1 MNTRISTSKLLLV
14 FLVIYGELLLSHNN
28 VKASYLEAR
37 LAHRRGPLKKRGNQI
52 CSNSGVTCS
61 GSNPCCSQFGWCGA
75 GDGYCG
81 TGCNPS
87 ATPSNLKKCLTG
99 TTGKAVFPGD
109 AEYAAD
115 IVDENNRVTYSPA
128 ALVYASDIA
137 DVQKA
142 VKCAATSKLN
152 VAPRSGGHSYE
163 SYSLGGKDG
172 ALVIDLGGLNQIT
185 IDDAAKTARI
195 GAGSK
200 LGPIYY
206 TLSQSGYMIPG
217 GSCPGVGISGFA
229 LGGGYGLYS
238 RKFGLAVDNILSID
252 IVNADGDLITASSTK
267 NSDLFF
273 ALRGAGGGSYG
284 VVTSF
289 KFKITPVQTQ
299 VTSFQYKWPVGA
311 AKTLIPA
318 IEKYATQGT
327 DDVTLSL
334 VWDNSGLLI
343 QGVYLGQQ
351 SGLSNALSDILAVSG
366 YNQVSVQQQTFFD
379 SVVFFSGQSAS
390 FVQNPT
396 ITPYIFKAK
405 SLYVD
410 SSGLSA
416 AGIDALN
423 NYLASPPCH
432 TYAILDLYGG
442 AINRVAPNAMA
453 FVHRDPLYGIQL
465 MSDWQ
470 DASQKT
476 KCVNNIN
483 SFGDSF
489 QSRYTSPYSYQNYID
504 RDLNNWQNAYYG
516 ANYRKLV
523 TTKAKYDKNNLFAF
537 PQSIPTS

>member
-1 MNTRISTSKLLLV
+1 M
-14 FLVIYGELLLSHNN
+14 SHNN
-28 VKASYLEAR
+28 VNASYLEAR
-37 LAHRRGPLKKRGNQI
+37 LAHRRGPLEKRGTQI

-61 GSNPCCSQFGWCGA
+61 DSYPCCSQFGWCGA
-75 GDGYCG
+75 SDAYCG

-87 ATPSNLKKCLTG
+87 ASADNACQGSTTTTTTTSASPTPTNTDLKTCLTG

-109 AEYAAD
+109 AEYTAD

-128 ALVYASDIA
+128 ALVYASNIA

-142 VKCAATSKLN
+142 VKCAATSNLN

-163 SYSLGGKDG
+163 GYSLGGKDG

-185 IDDAAKTARI
+185 IDGAAKTAII
-195 GAGSK
+195 GAGNK

-206 TLSQSGYMIPG
+206 ALSQAGYLIPG
-217 GSCPGVGISGFA
+217 GSCPGVGIGGFA

-252 IVNADGDLITASSTK
+252 IVNANGDLITASSTQ
-267 NSDLFF
+267 NPDLFF

-289 KFKITPVQTQ
+289 QFTITPVQTQ
-299 VTSFQYKWPVGA
+299 VTSFQYKWPVSV
-311 AKTLIPA
+311 AKTLIPV
-318 IEKYATQGT
+318 IEQYATQGT
-327 DDVTLSL
+327 DNVTFSL

-343 QGVYLGQQ
+343 QGVYFGQE
-351 SGLSNALSDILAVSG
+351 SGLSDALSSILAVSG
-366 YNQVSVQQQTFFD
+366 YNTVKVQQHTFFD
-379 SVVFFSGQSAS
+379 SVVFFSGQSVS

-396 ITPYIFKAK
+396 VLPYTFKAK
-405 SLYVD
+405 SFYVN
-410 SSGLSA
+410 SPGLSA
-416 AGIDALN
+416 AGIDAFN
-423 NYLASPPCH
+423 NYLASPSCP
-432 TYAILDLYGG
+432 TYAILDIYGG
-442 AINRVAPNAMA
+442 AINRVASDAMA

-465 MSDWQ
+465 VTDWQ
-470 DASQKT
+470 DASQT
-476 KCVNNIN
+476 TNCVNNIN
-483 SFGDSF
+483 SFGASF
-489 QSRYTSPYSYQNYID
+489 QSQYTSPYSYQNYID

-516 ANYRKLV
+516 ANYQKLV